1 MLRKMFVIVL
11 VALIASACSSS
22 RQTAVSEFQGSKVQE
37 FKDSVKVEKVVVEV
51 HDTVM
56 ETTTIVVDRNEAG
69 DTVKLSTVTE
79 RDRVRFAAQLKDK
92 SEKIRVA
99 YDTVFVA
106 KRDSVSCVPFLL
118 WQANKFERVA
128 SGLRPSAT
136 TNRTNETNGR
146 ASPVVLTLKWVF
158 WIIIAIIALI
168 VMIKLS
174 RILEFKN

>member
-1 MLRKMFVIVL
+1 MLRKTFVIAL

-22 RQTAVSEFQGSKVQE
+22 RTAVREVSGLKFQDSR
-37 FKDSVKVEKVVVEV
+37 DSVKVEKVVVEV

-69 DTVKLSTVTE
+69 DTLKFSTVTE
-79 RDRVRFAAQLKDK
+79 RDRVRFAAQLKDN

-99 YDTVFVA
+99 HDTVFVA
-106 KRDSVSCVPFLL
+106 KRDFVS
-118 WQANKFERVA
+118 
-128 SGLRPSAT
+128 T

-158 WIIIAIIALI
+158 WIIIAVIALI
-168 VMIKLS
+168 VTIKLS
-174 RILEFKN
+174 RIIRI

>member
-1 MLRKMFVIVL
+1 MLRKTFVIAL
-11 VALIASACSSS
+11 VALIASACCSS

-79 RDRVRFAAQLKDK
+79 RDRVRDRAQVKNQH
-92 SEKIRVA
+92 ERVVTKH
-99 YDTVFVA
+99 DTVYIA
-106 KRDSVSCVPFLL
+106 TRDSSYV
-118 WQANKFERVA
+118 QN
-128 SGLRPSAT
+128 
-136 TNRTNETNGR
+136 TNYTNGTNGR
-146 ASPVVLTLKWVF
+146 ATPVVLTLKWVF
-158 WIIIAIIALI
+158 WIIIAVIALI

>member
-1 MLRKMFVIVL
+1 MLRKTFVIAL

-22 RQTAVSEFQGSKVQE
+22 RQTAVSEFQGTKFQDSR
-37 FKDSVKVEKVVVEV
+37 DSVKVEKVVVEV

-92 SEKIRVA
+92 SEKIKVVH
-99 YDTVFVA
+99 DTVFVA
-106 KRDSVSCVPFLL
+106 KRDSISCVPL
-118 WQANKFERVA
+118 VA

-146 ASPVVLTLKWVF
+146 ATPVVLTLKWVF

>member
-1 MLRKMFVIVL
+1 MLRKTFVIAL
-11 VALIASACSSS
+11 VALIASACCSS

-69 DTVKLSTVTE
+69 DTLKLSTVTE
-79 RDRVRFAAQLKDK
+79 RDRVRDRAQVKNQH
-92 SEKIRVA
+92 ERVVTKH
-99 YDTVFVA
+99 DTVYVA
-106 KRDSVSCVPFLL
+106 TRDSSYVQNTNLAF
-118 WQANKFERVA
+118 
-128 SGLRPSAT
+128 PSAADRWF
-136 TNRTNETNGR
+136 TNGTNGR
-146 ASPVVLTLKWVF
+146 ATPVVLTLKWVF
-158 WIIIAIIALI
+158 WIIIAVIALI

>member
-1 MLRKMFVIVL
+1 MLRKTFVIVL
-11 VALIASACSSS
+11 IALIASACCSS

-56 ETTTIVVDRNEAG
+56 KTTTIVVDRNEAG
-69 DTVKLSTVTE
+69 DTLKLSTVTE

-92 SEKIRVA
+92 REKIKVV

-106 KRDSVSCVPFLL
+106 KRDSVS
-118 WQANKFERVA
+118 
-128 SGLRPSAT
+128 T
-136 TNRTNETNGR
+136 TNRTNETHGR

-168 VMIKLS
+168 VTIKLS
-174 RILEFKN
+174 RILEVKN